1 MENKTKSTKDIILN
15 NGIIL
20 GVILVVINVIS
31 YFSGIMEKGE
41 QWPNYIYYVIFP
53 VVIVYAIKQFKDNN
67 DGYLSMPEGLKTG
80 MGIAAVSAL
89 VYVIYHLLFTYV
101 IDPTFVDK
109 MIALTETK
117 LYESGME
124 EEQIEQTLNI
134 TRKMSNPL
142 VGSGF
147 FILLST
153 FFGFVYSMITA
164 AIMKKNK
171 EEI

>member
-1 MENKTKSTKDIILN
+1 MEKKTKSTKDIILN
-15 NGIIL
+15 NGITL
-20 GVILVVINVIS
+20 GVILVIINVIS
-31 YFSGIMEKGE
+31 YFSGLLEEGA

-53 VVIVYAIKQFKDNN
+53 IFIVLGIKQFKAKNE
-67 DGYLSMPEGLKTG
+67 GYLSMPEGLKTG
-80 MGIAAVSAL
+80 MGIAAISAL
-89 VYVIYHLLFTYV
+89 VYVVYHLLFTYV
-101 IDPTFVDK
+101 IDPTFIDK

-153 FFGFVYSMITA
+153 FFGFVYSMITT

-171 EEI
+171 ED